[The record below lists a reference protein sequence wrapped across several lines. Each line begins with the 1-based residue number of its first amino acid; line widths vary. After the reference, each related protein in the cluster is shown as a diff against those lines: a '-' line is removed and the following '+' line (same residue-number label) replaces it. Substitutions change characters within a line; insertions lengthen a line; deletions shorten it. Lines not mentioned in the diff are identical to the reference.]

1 MSNFDVEFDEWK
13 NHPMTCK
20 VMDYL
25 NGEREKLNSIDD
37 SVVLE
42 CSVSGNKM
50 VSLEK
55 LGMDSFKRASI
66 IEGIDMFANTKN
78 LRAEMKEA

>member
-25 NGEREKLNSIDD
+25 NSEREKYNSIDK

-50 VSLEK
+50 ASIEK

-66 IEGIDMFANTKN
+66 IEGIDKFANVEN
-78 LRAEMKEA
+78 LRTDMKEA

>member
-1 MSNFDVEFDEWK
+1 MSNFDVEFDEWV
-13 NHPMTCK
+13 NHPMTKK

-25 NGEREKLNSIDD
+25 NGEREKLNSIDS

-42 CSVSGNKM
+42 CSVSGDKLT
-50 VSLEK
+50 SLEM

-66 IEGIDMFANTKN
+66 IEGIDMFANTFN
-78 LRAEMKEA
+78 LRADMKGA